1 MSEIHQ
7 KGKQTKTK
15 EKTQTFLMKEVQF
28 KEII

>member
-7 KGKQTKTK
+7 KGKQQKQK
-15 EKTQTFLMKEVQF
+15 KTQTFLMKEVQF